1 MLHSFKTFLYC
12 LFLCLLFNSCKKN
25 EEPVVPE
32 PKPIKIVI
40 QPDVVYLRRD
50 VQFLGIRLA
59 VEIQHLPEGESN
71 EINWTIENTR
81 IARLTQDNTTK
92 EASVW
97 PEAAGETY
105 AIATLANGKATAK
118 VKIVVTDANDYKF
131 RLVLKDK
138 GTSAHSIQKPETFLS
153 EKAIQRRSKR
163 NIAIDN
169 SDLPI
174 SEDYLTQIEQI
185 GCKIASK
192 SKWLNTVTVHCVD
205 YFLIDKYKKLPF
217 VQTVEK
223 VWEGPRVNPT
233 GKEKYKDIPQKASN
247 YSTTNQLDYGAAVSN
262 ITVNNGQV
270 LHENGFKGAGI
281 DIAVIDAGFL
291 NLKNNPAFKNVNIKG
306 AKSFV
311 YENDDPY
318 AVDMHGI
325 WVSSCMAVNQPGSYV
340 GTAPEAN
347 YWLLRSED
355 QSSENHVEEDYWV
368 SAAEF
373 ADSVGVDIINSSLY
387 YGPESFNNPAY
398 TFEEMDG
405 KTTFAT
411 RGANIA
417 ASKGILIVNCA
428 GNDRSWVGSPAD
440 SPHILTVGAVYK
452 DRSVAYFT
460 SWGVTVDGRMKPDV
474 MAVGGGAMVI
484 GESGISENRSGTS
497 YSSPI
502 ICGLAACL
510 WQAYP
515 QLSNQELLEVI
526 RKSGDRINNPAIP
539 YGYGIPDMKKAME
552 IAKTVKIS
560 RSFNR

>member
-1 MLHSFKTFLYC
+1 MLHSFKISSYL
-12 LFLCLLFNSCKKN
+12 LLLCFLFNSCKKN
-25 EEPVVPE
+25 EETVIPE
-32 PKPIKIVI
+32 PVRIVI
-40 QPDVVYLRRD
+40 KPDEVYLKREI
-50 VQFLGIRLA
+50 QFLGARLST
-59 VEIQHLPEGESN
+59 EIQNLPVGDSD
-71 EINWTIENTR
+71 EINWTVENTR
-81 IARLTQDNTTK
+81 IASLTQNPETK

-97 PEAAGETY
+97 PEGAGETY

-118 VKIVVTDANDYKF
+118 VKIIVTDANDYKF

-138 GTSAHSIQKPETFLS
+138 GTSSHTLNNPETFLS
-153 EKAIQRRSKR
+153 EKAIQRRQKR
-163 NIAIDN
+163 NIPIDN

-174 SEDYLTQIEQI
+174 SEDYLNQIEKI
-185 GCKIASK
+185 GCKIVSK

-205 YFLIDKYKKLPF
+205 YFLIDNYKNLPF
-217 VQTVEK
+217 VHSAEK
-223 VWEGPRVNPT
+223 VWEGPRET
-233 GKEKYKDIPQKASN
+233 STEKGKYKDIPQRVSN
-247 YSTTNQLDYGAAVSN
+247 TTPNNKLDYGGAASN
-262 ITVNNGQV
+262 ININDGQV

-318 AVDMHGI
+318 AVDMHGV
-325 WVSSCMAVNQPGSYV
+325 WVSSCMAVNQPGTYV

-355 QSSENHVEEDYWV
+355 QSSEQHVEEDYWA

-387 YGPESFNNPAY
+387 YGPESFYNPAY
-398 TFEEMDG
+398 KFEEMDG

-411 RGANIA
+411 RAANIA

-440 SPHILTVGAVYK
+440 SPHVLTVGAVY
-452 DRSVAYFT
+452 DNRRVAYFT

-474 MAVGGGAMVI
+474 MALGGGAWVI
-484 GESGISENRSGTS
+484 GESGVGETRSGTS

-502 ICGLAACL
+502 LCGLAACL

-515 QLSNQELLEVI
+515 QLSNKELMDVI
-526 RKSGDRINNPAIP
+526 RKSGDRINTPVIP

-552 IAKTVKIS
+552 IAKEIKKS
-560 RSFNR
+560 RKL

>member
-1 MLHSFKTFLYC
+1 MLHSFKISLYC
-12 LFLCLLFNSCKKN
+12 LLLCLLFNSCKKN
-25 EEPVVPE
+25 EDTVIPE
-32 PKPIKIVI
+32 PIKIVI
-40 QPDVVYLRRD
+40 KPDEVYLKREI
-50 VQFLGIRLA
+50 QFLGARLST
-59 VEIQHLPEGESN
+59 EIHNLPEGDSD

-81 IARLTQDNTTK
+81 IARLTQDKTTK

-118 VKIVVTDANDYKF
+118 VKIIVTDANDYKF

-138 GTSAHSIQKPETFLS
+138 GKSSHNLHKPETFLS
-153 EKAIQRRSKR
+153 EKAIQRRLKR
-163 NIAIDN
+163 NIAIDD

-174 SEDYLTQIEQI
+174 SEDYLNQIEQI
-185 GCKIASK
+185 GCKIVSK
-192 SKWLNTVTVHCVD
+192 SKWLNTVTIHCVD
-205 YFLIDKYKKLPF
+205 YFLIDKYKNLPF
-217 VQTVEK
+217 VQSTEK
-223 VWEGPRVNPT
+223 VWEGPRVNLAEK
-233 GKEKYKDIPQKASN
+233 GKYKDIPQKVSN
-247 YSTTNQLDYGAAVSN
+247 HLNNHLDYGAATSN
-262 ITVNNGQV
+262 ISINNGQV

-281 DIAVIDAGFL
+281 DIAIIDAGFL
-291 NLKNNPAFKNVNIKG
+291 NLKDNPAFKNVNIKG

-325 WVSSCMAVNQPGSYV
+325 WVSSCIAVNQPGKYV

-355 QSSENHVEEDYWV
+355 QSSEQHVEEDYWV

-387 YGPESFNNPAY
+387 YGPESFYDPAY
-398 TFEEMDG
+398 KFEEMDG

-411 RGANIA
+411 RAANIA
-417 ASKGILIVNCA
+417 ANKGILIVNCA
-428 GNDRSWVGSPAD
+428 GNDRNWVGSPAD
-440 SPHILTVGAVYK
+440 SPQVLTVGAVY
-452 DRSVAYFT
+452 DNRSVAYFT

-474 MAVGGGAMVI
+474 MALGEGAWVI
-484 GESGISENRSGTS
+484 GQSGASETRSGTS

-502 ICGLAACL
+502 MCGLAACL

-515 QLSNQELLEVI
+515 QLSNKELIDII
-526 RKSGDRINNPAIP
+526 RKSGDRFNTPVIP
-539 YGYGIPDMKKAME
+539 YGYGIPDMKKAIE
-552 IAKTVKIS
+552 IARDTKIS
-560 RSFNR
+560 KKI

>member
-1 MLHSFKTFLYC
+1 MLHSFKISSYL
-12 LFLCLLFNSCKKN
+12 LLLCFLFNSCKKN
-25 EEPVVPE
+25 EETVIPE
-32 PKPIKIVI
+32 PVKIVI
-40 QPDVVYLRRD
+40 KPDEVYLKREI
-50 VQFLGIRLA
+50 QFLGARLST
-59 VEIQHLPEGESN
+59 EIQNLPVGDSD
-71 EINWTIENTR
+71 EINWTVENTR
-81 IARLTQDNTTK
+81 IASLTQNPETK

-97 PEAAGETY
+97 PEGAGETY

-118 VKIVVTDANDYKF
+118 VKIIVTDANDYKF

-138 GTSAHSIQKPETFLS
+138 GISSHTLNKPETFLS
-153 EKAIQRRSKR
+153 EKAIQRRQKR

-174 SEDYLTQIEQI
+174 SEDYLNQIEKI
-185 GCKIASK
+185 GCKIVSK

-205 YFLIDKYKKLPF
+205 YFLIDNYKNLPF
-217 VQTVEK
+217 VHSAEK
-223 VWEGPRVNPT
+223 VWEGPRGNLT
-233 GKEKYKDIPQKASN
+233 EKGKYKDIPQRVSN
-247 YSTTNQLDYGAAVSN
+247 NTSNNKLDYGGAASN
-262 ITVNNGQV
+262 ININNGQV

-318 AVDMHGI
+318 AVDMHGV
-325 WVSSCMAVNQPGSYV
+325 WVSSCMAVNQPGTYV

-355 QSSENHVEEDYWV
+355 QSSEQHVEEDYWA

-387 YGPESFNNPAY
+387 YGPESFYNPAY
-398 TFEEMDG
+398 KFEEMDG

-411 RGANIA
+411 RAANIA

-440 SPHILTVGAVYK
+440 SPHVLTVGAVY
-452 DRSVAYFT
+452 DNRRVAYFT

-474 MAVGGGAMVI
+474 MAVGGGAWVI
-484 GESGISENRSGTS
+484 GESGAGEPRSGTS

-502 ICGLAACL
+502 LCGLAACL

-515 QLSNQELLEVI
+515 QLSNKELMDVI
-526 RKSGDRINNPAIP
+526 RKSADRINTPVIP

-552 IAKTVKIS
+552 IAKEIKKS
-560 RSFNR
+560 RKL

>member
-1 MLHSFKTFLYC
+1 MLHSFKISLY
-12 LFLCLLFNSCKKN
+12 LLLLCFLFNSCKKN
-25 EEPVVPE
+25 EETVIPE
-32 PKPIKIVI
+32 PVRIVI
-40 QPDVVYLRRD
+40 KPDEVYLKREI
-50 VQFLGIRLA
+50 QFLGARLST
-59 VEIQHLPEGESN
+59 EIQNLPVGDSD
-71 EINWTIENTR
+71 EINWTVENTR
-81 IARLTQDNTTK
+81 IASLTQNPETK

-97 PEAAGETY
+97 PEGAGETY

-118 VKIVVTDANDYKF
+118 VKIIVTDANDYKF

-138 GTSAHSIQKPETFLS
+138 GTSSHTLNNPETFLS
-153 EKAIQRRSKR
+153 EKAIQRRQKR
-163 NIAIDN
+163 NIPIDN

-174 SEDYLTQIEQI
+174 SEDYLNQIEKI
-185 GCKIASK
+185 GCKIVSK

-205 YFLIDKYKKLPF
+205 YFLIDNYKNLPF
-217 VQTVEK
+217 VHSAEK
-223 VWEGPRVNPT
+223 VWEGPRET
-233 GKEKYKDIPQKASN
+233 STEKGKYKDIPQRVSN
-247 YSTTNQLDYGAAVSN
+247 TTPNNKLDYGGAASN
-262 ITVNNGQV
+262 ININNGQV

-318 AVDMHGI
+318 AVDMHGV
-325 WVSSCMAVNQPGSYV
+325 WVSSCMAVNQPGTYV

-355 QSSENHVEEDYWV
+355 QSSEQHVEEDYWA

-387 YGPESFNNPAY
+387 YGPESFYNPAY
-398 TFEEMDG
+398 QFEEMDG

-411 RGANIA
+411 RAANIA

-440 SPHILTVGAVYK
+440 SPHVLTVGAVY
-452 DRSVAYFT
+452 DNRRVAYFT

-474 MAVGGGAMVI
+474 MALGGGAWVI
-484 GESGISENRSGTS
+484 GESGVGETRSGTS

-502 ICGLAACL
+502 LCGLAACL

-515 QLSNQELLEVI
+515 QLSNKELMDVI
-526 RKSGDRINNPAIP
+526 RKSGDRINTPVIP

-552 IAKTVKIS
+552 IAKEIKKS
-560 RSFNR
+560 RKL

>member
-1 MLHSFKTFLYC
+1 MLHSFKISLYFL
-12 LFLCLLFNSCKKN
+12 LLCFLFNSCKKN
-25 EEPVVPE
+25 EETVIPE
-32 PKPIKIVI
+32 PIKIVI
-40 QPDVVYLRRD
+40 KPDEVYLKREM
-50 VQFLGIRLA
+50 QFLGARLST
-59 VEIQHLPEGESN
+59 EIQNLPVGESD
-71 EINWTIENTR
+71 EINWTVENTR
-81 IARLTQDNTTK
+81 IARLTQNTETK

-97 PEAAGETY
+97 PEGAGETY

-118 VKIVVTDANDYKF
+118 VKIIVTDANDYKF

-138 GTSAHSIQKPETFLS
+138 GTSSHTLNKPETFLS
-153 EKAIQRRSKR
+153 EKAIQRRQKR

-174 SEDYLTQIEQI
+174 SEDYLKQIEKI
-185 GCKIASK
+185 GCKIVSK

-205 YFLIDKYKKLPF
+205 YFLIDKYKNLPF
-217 VQTVEK
+217 VHSAEK
-223 VWEGPRVNPT
+223 VWEGPRENLT
-233 GKEKYKDIPQKASN
+233 EKGKYKDIPQRVSN
-247 YSTTNQLDYGAAVSN
+247 NTPNNQLDYGRAASN
-262 ITVNNGQV
+262 ISLNNGQV

-281 DIAVIDAGFL
+281 DIAIIDAGFL

-318 AVDMHGI
+318 AIDMHGV
-325 WVSSCMAVNQPGSYV
+325 WVSSCMAVNQPGTYV

-355 QSSENHVEEDYWV
+355 QSSEHHVEEDYWA

-387 YGPESFNNPAY
+387 YGPESFYDPAY
-398 TFEEMDG
+398 KFEEMDG

-411 RGANIA
+411 RAANIA

-440 SPHILTVGAVYK
+440 SPLVLTVGAVY
-452 DRSVAYFT
+452 DNRGVADFT
-460 SWGVTVDGRMKPDV
+460 SGGVTVDGRMKPDV
-474 MAVGGGAMVI
+474 MALGGGAWVI
-484 GESGISENRSGTS
+484 GQSGAGETRSGTS

-502 ICGLAACL
+502 LCGLAACL

-515 QLSNQELLEVI
+515 QLSNKELMDVI
-526 RKSGDRINNPAIP
+526 RKSGDRITNPVIP

-552 IAKTVKIS
+552 IANEVKKS
-560 RSFNR
+560 RKL

>member
-1 MLHSFKTFLYC
+1 MLYSFKISLYFL
-12 LFLCLLFNSCKKN
+12 LLCFLFNSCKKN
-25 EEPVVPE
+25 EETVIPE
-32 PKPIKIVI
+32 PIKIVI
-40 QPDVVYLRRD
+40 KPDEVYLKREM
-50 VQFLGIRLA
+50 QFLGARLST
-59 VEIQHLPEGESN
+59 EIQNLPVGESD
-71 EINWTIENTR
+71 EINWTVENTR
-81 IARLTQDNTTK
+81 IARLTQNTETK

-97 PEAAGETY
+97 PEGAGETY

-118 VKIVVTDANDYKF
+118 VKIIVTDANDYKF

-138 GTSAHSIQKPETFLS
+138 GTSSHTLNKPETFLS
-153 EKAIQRRSKR
+153 EKAIQRRQKR

-174 SEDYLTQIEQI
+174 SEDYLKQIEKI
-185 GCKIASK
+185 GCKIVSK

-205 YFLIDKYKKLPF
+205 YFLIDKYKNLPF
-217 VQTVEK
+217 VHSAEK
-223 VWEGPRVNPT
+223 VWEGPRENLT
-233 GKEKYKDIPQKASN
+233 EKGKYKDIPQRVSN
-247 YSTTNQLDYGAAVSN
+247 NTPNNQLDYGRAASN
-262 ITVNNGQV
+262 ISLNNGQV

-281 DIAVIDAGFL
+281 DIAIIDAGFL

-318 AVDMHGI
+318 AVDMHGV
-325 WVSSCMAVNQPGSYV
+325 WVSSCMAVNQPGTYV

-355 QSSENHVEEDYWV
+355 QSSEHHVEEDYWA

-387 YGPESFNNPAY
+387 YGPESFYDPAY
-398 TFEEMDG
+398 KFEEMDG

-411 RGANIA
+411 RAANIA

-440 SPHILTVGAVYK
+440 SPLVLTVGAVY
-452 DRSVAYFT
+452 DNRGVADFT
-460 SWGVTVDGRMKPDV
+460 SGGVTIDGRMKPDV
-474 MAVGGGAMVI
+474 MALGGGAWVI
-484 GESGISENRSGTS
+484 GQSGAGETRSGTS

-502 ICGLAACL
+502 LCGLAACL

-515 QLSNQELLEVI
+515 QLSNKELMDVI
-526 RKSGDRINNPAIP
+526 RKSGDRINNPIIP

-552 IAKTVKIS
+552 IAKEIKKS
-560 RSFNR
+560 RKL

>member
-1 MLHSFKTFLYC
+1 MLNSFKISLYFL
-12 LFLCLLFNSCKKN
+12 LLCFLFNSCKKN
-25 EEPVVPE
+25 EETVIPE
-32 PKPIKIVI
+32 PIKIVI
-40 QPDVVYLRRD
+40 KPDEVYLKREM
-50 VQFLGIRLA
+50 QFLGARLST
-59 VEIQHLPEGESN
+59 EIQNLPVGESD
-71 EINWTIENTR
+71 EINWTVENTR
-81 IARLTQDNTTK
+81 IARLTQNTETK

-97 PEAAGETY
+97 PEGAGETY

-118 VKIVVTDANDYKF
+118 VKIIITDANDYKF

-138 GTSAHSIQKPETFLS
+138 GTSSHTLNKPETFLS
-153 EKAIQRRSKR
+153 KKAILRRQKR

-174 SEDYLTQIEQI
+174 SEDYLKQIEKI
-185 GCKIASK
+185 GCKIVSK

-205 YFLIDKYKKLPF
+205 YFLIDKYKNLPF
-217 VQTVEK
+217 VHSVEK
-223 VWEGPRVNPT
+223 VWEGPRENLT
-233 GKEKYKDIPQKASN
+233 EKGKYKDIPQRVSN
-247 YSTTNQLDYGAAVSN
+247 NTPNNQLDYGRAASN
-262 ITVNNGQV
+262 ISLNNGQV

-281 DIAVIDAGFL
+281 DIAIIDAGFL

-318 AVDMHGI
+318 AVDMHGV
-325 WVSSCMAVNQPGSYV
+325 WVSSCMAVNQPGTYV

-355 QSSENHVEEDYWV
+355 QSSEQHVEEDYWA

-387 YGPESFNNPAY
+387 YGPESFYDPAY
-398 TFEEMDG
+398 KFEEMDG

-411 RGANIA
+411 RAANVA

-428 GNDRSWVGSPAD
+428 GNDGSWVGSPAD
-440 SPHILTVGAVYK
+440 SPHVLTVGAVYD
-452 DRSVAYFT
+452 DRGVADFT
-460 SWGVTVDGRMKPDV
+460 SGGVTVDGRMKPDV
-474 MAVGGGAMVI
+474 MALGGGAWVI
-484 GESGISENRSGTS
+484 GQSGAGEKRSGTS

-502 ICGLAACL
+502 LCGLAACL

-515 QLSNQELLEVI
+515 QLSNNELMDVI
-526 RKSGDRINNPAIP
+526 RKSGDRINNPVIP

-552 IAKTVKIS
+552 IAKEIKKS
-560 RSFNR
+560 SKP

>member
-1 MLHSFKTFLYC
+1 MQ
-12 LFLCLLFNSCKKN
+12 KN
-25 EEPVVPE
+25 EETVIPE
-32 PKPIKIVI
+32 PVKIVI
-40 QPDVVYLRRD
+40 KPDEVYLKREI
-50 VQFLGIRLA
+50 QFLGARLST
-59 VEIQHLPEGESN
+59 EIQNLPVGESD
-71 EINWTIENTR
+71 EINWTVENTR
-81 IARLTQDNTTK
+81 IASLTQNPETK

-97 PEAAGETY
+97 PEGAGETY

-118 VKIVVTDANDYKF
+118 VKIIVTDANDYKF

-138 GTSAHSIQKPETFLS
+138 GISSHTLNKPETFLS
-153 EKAIQRRSKR
+153 EKAIQRRQKQ

-174 SEDYLTQIEQI
+174 SEDYLNQIEKI
-185 GCKIASK
+185 GCKIVTK

-205 YFLIDKYKKLPF
+205 YFLIDNYKNLPF
-217 VQTVEK
+217 VHSAEK
-223 VWEGPRVNPT
+223 VWEGPRENLT
-233 GKEKYKDIPQKASN
+233 DKGKYKDIPQRVSN
-247 YSTTNQLDYGAAVSN
+247 NTSNNKLDYGGAASN
-262 ITVNNGQV
+262 ININNGQV

-318 AVDMHGI
+318 AVDMHGV
-325 WVSSCMAVNQPGSYV
+325 WVSSCMAVNQPGTYV

-355 QSSENHVEEDYWV
+355 QSSEQHVEEDYWA

-387 YGPESFNNPAY
+387 YGPQSFYNPAY
-398 TFEEMDG
+398 KFEEMDG

-411 RGANIA
+411 RAANIA

-428 GNDRSWVGSPAD
+428 GNDRTWVGSPAD
-440 SPHILTVGAVYK
+440 SPHVLTVGAVY
-452 DRSVAYFT
+452 DNRRVAYFT
-460 SWGVTVDGRMKPDV
+460 SWGVTVDGRMKPEV
-474 MAVGGGAMVI
+474 MAVGGGAWVI
-484 GESGISENRSGTS
+484 GESGAGEPRSGTS

-502 ICGLAACL
+502 LCGLAACL

-515 QLSNQELLEVI
+515 QLSNKELMDVI
-526 RKSGDRINNPAIP
+526 RKSGDRINNPVIP

-552 IAKTVKIS
+552 IAKEIKKS
-560 RSFNR
+560 RKL

>member
-1 MLHSFKTFLYC
+1 MLHSFKISLYFL
-12 LFLCLLFNSCKKN
+12 LLCFLFNSCKKN
-25 EEPVVPE
+25 EETVIPE
-32 PKPIKIVI
+32 PIKIVI
-40 QPDVVYLRRD
+40 KPDEVYLKRE
-50 VQFLGIRLA
+50 VQFLGASLA
-59 VEIQHLPEGESN
+59 TEIQNLPVGDSD
-71 EINWTIENTR
+71 EINWTVENTR
-81 IARLTQDNTTK
+81 IASLTQNTETK

-97 PEAAGETY
+97 PEGAGETY

-118 VKIVVTDANDYKF
+118 VKIIVTDANDYKF

-138 GTSAHSIQKPETFLS
+138 GTSSHTLNKPETFLS
-153 EKAIQRRSKR
+153 EKAIQRRLKR

-174 SEDYLTQIEQI
+174 SEDYLKQIEKV
-185 GCKIASK
+185 GCKIVSK

-205 YFLIDKYKKLPF
+205 YFLIDKYKNLPF
-217 VQTVEK
+217 VHSAEK
-223 VWEGPRVNPT
+223 VWEGPRENLT
-233 GKEKYKDIPQKASN
+233 EKGKYKDIPQKVSNHTPNTHFDYGGAASN
-247 YSTTNQLDYGAAVSN
+247 IN
-262 ITVNNGQV
+262 INNGQV

-318 AVDMHGI
+318 AVDMHGV
-325 WVSSCMAVNQPGSYV
+325 WVSSCMAVNQPGTYV

-355 QSSENHVEEDYWV
+355 QSSEYHVEEDYWA

-387 YGPESFNNPAY
+387 YGPESFYNPAY
-398 TFEEMDG
+398 KFEEMDG

-411 RGANIA
+411 RAANIA

-440 SPHILTVGAVYK
+440 SPHVLTVGAVYD
-452 DRSVAYFT
+452 DRGVAYFT

-474 MAVGGGAMVI
+474 MALGGGAWVI
-484 GESGISENRSGTS
+484 GQSGAGETRSGTS

-502 ICGLAACL
+502 LCGLAACL

-515 QLSNQELLEVI
+515 QLSNNEIMDVI
-526 RKSGDRINNPAIP
+526 RKSGDRINTPVIP
-539 YGYGIPDMKKAME
+539 YGYGIPDMKKAMK
-552 IAKTVKIS
+552 IAKEIKK
-560 RSFNR
+560 

>member
-1 MLHSFKTFLYC
+1 MLHSFKISSYL
-12 LFLCLLFNSCKKN
+12 LLLCFLFNSCKKN
-25 EEPVVPE
+25 EETII
-32 PKPIKIVI
+32 PKPVRIVI
-40 QPDVVYLRRD
+40 KPDEVYLKREI
-50 VQFLGIRLA
+50 QFLGARLST
-59 VEIQHLPEGESN
+59 EIQNLPVGDSD
-71 EINWTIENTR
+71 EINWTVENTR
-81 IARLTQDNTTK
+81 IASLTQNPETK

-97 PEAAGETY
+97 PEGAGETY

-118 VKIVVTDANDYKF
+118 VKIIVTDANDYKF

-138 GTSAHSIQKPETFLS
+138 GTSSHTLNNPETFLS
-153 EKAIQRRSKR
+153 EKAIQRRQKR

-174 SEDYLTQIEQI
+174 SEDYLNQIEKI
-185 GCKIASK
+185 GCKIVSK

-205 YFLIDKYKKLPF
+205 YFLIDNYKNLPF
-217 VQTVEK
+217 VHSAEI
-223 VWEGPRVNPT
+223 VWEGPRENLT
-233 GKEKYKDIPQKASN
+233 DKGKYKDIPQRVSN
-247 YSTTNQLDYGAAVSN
+247 NTSNNKLDYGGAASN
-262 ITVNNGQV
+262 ININNGQV

-318 AVDMHGI
+318 AVDMHGV
-325 WVSSCMAVNQPGSYV
+325 WVSSCMAVNQPGTYV

-355 QSSENHVEEDYWV
+355 QSSEQHVEEDYWA

-387 YGPESFNNPAY
+387 YGPQSFYNPAY
-398 TFEEMDG
+398 KFEEMDG

-411 RGANIA
+411 RAANIA

-440 SPHILTVGAVYK
+440 SPHVLTVGAVY
-452 DRSVAYFT
+452 DNRRVAYFT
-460 SWGVTVDGRMKPDV
+460 SWGVTVDGRMKPDI
-474 MAVGGGAMVI
+474 MALGGGAWVI
-484 GESGISENRSGTS
+484 GESGVGETRSGTC

-502 ICGLAACL
+502 LCGLAACL

-515 QLSNQELLEVI
+515 QLSNKELMDVI
-526 RKSGDRINNPAIP
+526 RKSADRINTPVIP

-552 IAKTVKIS
+552 IAKEIKKS
-560 RSFNR
+560 RKL

>member
-1 MLHSFKTFLYC
+1 MLHSFKISSYL
-12 LFLCLLFNSCKKN
+12 LLLCFLFNSCKKN
-25 EEPVVPE
+25 EETIIPE
-32 PKPIKIVI
+32 PVRIVI
-40 QPDVVYLRRD
+40 KPDEVYLKREI
-50 VQFLGIRLA
+50 QFLGARLST
-59 VEIQHLPEGESN
+59 EIQNLPVGDSD
-71 EINWTIENTR
+71 EINWTVENTR
-81 IARLTQDNTTK
+81 IASLTQNPETK

-97 PEAAGETY
+97 PEGAGETY

-118 VKIVVTDANDYKF
+118 VKIIVTDANDYKF

-138 GTSAHSIQKPETFLS
+138 GTSSHTLNNPETFLS
-153 EKAIQRRSKR
+153 EKAIQRRQKR

-174 SEDYLTQIEQI
+174 SEDYLNQIEKI
-185 GCKIASK
+185 GCKIVSK

-205 YFLIDKYKKLPF
+205 YFLIDNYKNLPF
-217 VQTVEK
+217 VHSAEK
-223 VWEGPRVNPT
+223 VWEGPRENLT
-233 GKEKYKDIPQKASN
+233 EKGKYKDIPQRVSN
-247 YSTTNQLDYGAAVSN
+247 NTTNNKLDYGGAASN
-262 ITVNNGQV
+262 ISINNGQV

-306 AKSFV
+306 TKSFV

-318 AVDMHGI
+318 AVDMHGV
-325 WVSSCMAVNQPGSYV
+325 WVSSCMAVNQPGTYV

-355 QSSENHVEEDYWV
+355 QSSEQHVEEDYWA

-387 YGPESFNNPAY
+387 YGPESFYNPAY
-398 TFEEMDG
+398 KFEEMDG

-411 RGANIA
+411 RAANIA

-440 SPHILTVGAVYK
+440 SPHVLTVGAVY
-452 DRSVAYFT
+452 DNRRVAYFT

-474 MAVGGGAMVI
+474 MALGGGAWVI
-484 GESGISENRSGTS
+484 GESGVGETRSGTS

-502 ICGLAACL
+502 LCGLAACL

-515 QLSNQELLEVI
+515 QLSNKELMDVI
-526 RKSGDRINNPAIP
+526 RKSGDRINTPVIP

-552 IAKTVKIS
+552 IAKEIKKS
-560 RSFNR
+560 RKL

>member
-1 MLHSFKTFLYC
+1 M
-12 LFLCLLFNSCKKN
+12 
-25 EEPVVPE
+25 
-32 PKPIKIVI
+32 
-40 QPDVVYLRRD
+40 
-50 VQFLGIRLA
+50 QFLGARLST
-59 VEIQHLPEGESN
+59 EIQNLPVGESD
-71 EINWTIENTR
+71 EINWTVENTR
-81 IARLTQDNTTK
+81 IARLTQNTETK

-97 PEAAGETY
+97 PEGAGETY

-118 VKIVVTDANDYKF
+118 VKIIVTDANDYKF

-138 GTSAHSIQKPETFLS
+138 GTSSHTLNKPETFLS
-153 EKAIQRRSKR
+153 EKAIQRRQKR

-174 SEDYLTQIEQI
+174 SEDYLKQIEKI
-185 GCKIASK
+185 GCKIVSK

-205 YFLIDKYKKLPF
+205 YFLIDKYKNLPF
-217 VQTVEK
+217 VHSAEK
-223 VWEGPRVNPT
+223 VWEGPRENLT
-233 GKEKYKDIPQKASN
+233 EKGKYKDIPQRVSN
-247 YSTTNQLDYGAAVSN
+247 NTPNNQLDYGRAASN
-262 ITVNNGQV
+262 ISLNNGQV

-281 DIAVIDAGFL
+281 DIAIIDAGFL

-318 AVDMHGI
+318 AVDMHGV
-325 WVSSCMAVNQPGSYV
+325 WVSSCMAVNQPGTYV

-355 QSSENHVEEDYWV
+355 QSSEHHVEEDYWA

-387 YGPESFNNPAY
+387 YGPESFYDPAY
-398 TFEEMDG
+398 KFEEMDG

-411 RGANIA
+411 RAANIA

-440 SPHILTVGAVYK
+440 SPLVLTVGAVY
-452 DRSVAYFT
+452 DNRGVADFT
-460 SWGVTVDGRMKPDV
+460 SGGVTIDGRMKPDV
-474 MAVGGGAMVI
+474 MALGGGAWVI
-484 GESGISENRSGTS
+484 GQSGAGETRSGTS

-502 ICGLAACL
+502 LCGLAACL

-515 QLSNQELLEVI
+515 QLSNKELMDVI
-526 RKSGDRINNPAIP
+526 RKSGDRINNPIIP

-552 IAKTVKIS
+552 IAKEIKKS
-560 RSFNR
+560 RKL

>member
-1 MLHSFKTFLYC
+1 MLHSFKISSYL
-12 LFLCLLFNSCKKN
+12 LLLCFLFNSCKKN
-25 EEPVVPE
+25 EETIIPE
-32 PKPIKIVI
+32 PVRIVI
-40 QPDVVYLRRD
+40 KPDEVYLKREI
-50 VQFLGIRLA
+50 QFLGARLST
-59 VEIQHLPEGESN
+59 EIQNLPVGDSD
-71 EINWTIENTR
+71 EINWTVENTR
-81 IARLTQDNTTK
+81 IASLTQNPETK

-97 PEAAGETY
+97 PEGAGETY

-118 VKIVVTDANDYKF
+118 VKIIVTDANDYKF

-138 GTSAHSIQKPETFLS
+138 GTSSHTLNNPETFLS
-153 EKAIQRRSKR
+153 EKAIQRRQKR

-174 SEDYLTQIEQI
+174 SEDYLNQIEKI
-185 GCKIASK
+185 GCKIVSK

-205 YFLIDKYKKLPF
+205 YFLIDNYKNLPF
-217 VQTVEK
+217 VHSAEK
-223 VWEGPRVNPT
+223 VWEGPRENLT
-233 GKEKYKDIPQKASN
+233 EKGKYKDIPQRVSN
-247 YSTTNQLDYGAAVSN
+247 NTSNNKLDYGGAASN
-262 ITVNNGQV
+262 ININNGQV

-318 AVDMHGI
+318 AVDMHGV
-325 WVSSCMAVNQPGSYV
+325 WVSSCMAVNQPGTYV

-355 QSSENHVEEDYWV
+355 QSSEQHVEEDYWA

-387 YGPESFNNPAY
+387 YGPESFYNPAY
-398 TFEEMDG
+398 KFEEMDG

-411 RGANIA
+411 RAANIA

-440 SPHILTVGAVYK
+440 SPHVLTVGAVY
-452 DRSVAYFT
+452 DNRRVAYFT

-474 MAVGGGAMVI
+474 MALGGGAWVI
-484 GESGISENRSGTS
+484 GESGVGETRSGTS

-502 ICGLAACL
+502 LCGLAACL

-515 QLSNQELLEVI
+515 QLSNKELMDVI
-526 RKSGDRINNPAIP
+526 RKSGDRMNTPVIP

-552 IAKTVKIS
+552 IAKEIKKS
-560 RSFNR
+560 RKL

>member
-1 MLHSFKTFLYC
+1 MLHSFKISSYL
-12 LFLCLLFNSCKKN
+12 LLLCFLFNSCKKN
-25 EEPVVPE
+25 EETVIPE
-32 PKPIKIVI
+32 PVKIVI
-40 QPDVVYLRRD
+40 KPDEVYLKREI
-50 VQFLGIRLA
+50 QFLGARLSA
-59 VEIQHLPEGESN
+59 EIQNLPVGDSD
-71 EINWTIENTR
+71 EINWTVENTR
-81 IARLTQDNTTK
+81 IASLTQNPETK

-97 PEAAGETY
+97 PEGAGETY

-118 VKIVVTDANDYKF
+118 VKIIVTDANDYKF

-138 GTSAHSIQKPETFLS
+138 GTSSHTLNKPETFLS
-153 EKAIQRRSKR
+153 EKAIQRRQKR

-174 SEDYLTQIEQI
+174 SEDYLNQIEKI
-185 GCKIASK
+185 GCKIVSK

-205 YFLIDKYKKLPF
+205 YFLIDNYKNLPF
-217 VQTVEK
+217 VHSAEK
-223 VWEGPRVNPT
+223 VWEGPRENLT
-233 GKEKYKDIPQKASN
+233 EKGKYKDIPQRVSN
-247 YSTTNQLDYGAAVSN
+247 NTTNNKLDYGGAASN
-262 ITVNNGQV
+262 ININNGQV

-318 AVDMHGI
+318 AVDMHGV
-325 WVSSCMAVNQPGSYV
+325 WVSSCMAVNQPGTYV

-355 QSSENHVEEDYWV
+355 QSSEQHVEEDYWA

-387 YGPESFNNPAY
+387 YGPESFYDPAY
-398 TFEEMDG
+398 KFEEMDG

-411 RGANIA
+411 RAANIA
-417 ASKGILIVNCA
+417 ANKGILIVNCA

-440 SPHILTVGAVYK
+440 SPHVLTVGAVY
-452 DRSVAYFT
+452 DNRRVAYFT

-474 MAVGGGAMVI
+474 MALGGGAWVI
-484 GESGISENRSGTS
+484 GESGVGETRSGTS

-502 ICGLAACL
+502 LCGLAACL

-515 QLSNQELLEVI
+515 QLSNKELMDVI
-526 RKSGDRINNPAIP
+526 RKSGDRINTPVIP

-552 IAKTVKIS
+552 IAKEIKKS
-560 RSFNR
+560 RKL

>member
-1 MLHSFKTFLYC
+1 MLHSFKISLCFL
-12 LFLCLLFNSCKKN
+12 LLCFLFNSCKKN
-25 EEPVVPE
+25 EETVIPE
-32 PKPIKIVI
+32 PIKIVI
-40 QPDVVYLRRD
+40 KPDEVYLKREI
-50 VQFLGIRLA
+50 QFLGARLA
-59 VEIQHLPEGESN
+59 TEIQNLPVGDSD
-71 EINWTIENTR
+71 EINWTVENTR
-81 IARLTQDNTTK
+81 IARLTQNTETK

-97 PEAAGETY
+97 PEGAGETY

-118 VKIVVTDANDYKF
+118 VKIIVTDANDYKF

-138 GTSAHSIQKPETFLS
+138 GTSSHTLNKPETFLS
-153 EKAIQRRSKR
+153 EKAIQRRQKR

-174 SEDYLTQIEQI
+174 SEDYLKQIEKV
-185 GCKIASK
+185 GCKIVSK

-205 YFLIDKYKKLPF
+205 YFLIDKYKNLPF
-217 VQTVEK
+217 VHSAEK
-223 VWEGPRVNPT
+223 VWEGPRENLT
-233 GKEKYKDIPQKASN
+233 EKGKYKDIPQKVSN
-247 YSTTNQLDYGAAVSN
+247 NTPNNQLDYGGAASN
-262 ITVNNGQV
+262 ININNGQV
-270 LHENGFKGAGI
+270 LHENGYKGAGI
-281 DIAVIDAGFL
+281 DIAIIDAGFL
-291 NLKNNPAFKNVNIKG
+291 DLKNNPAFKNVNIKG

-318 AVDMHGI
+318 AVDMHGV
-325 WVSSCMAVNQPGSYV
+325 WVSSCMAVNQPGTYV

-355 QSSENHVEEDYWV
+355 QSSEHHVEEDYWA

-387 YGPESFNNPAY
+387 YGPESFYDPAY
-398 TFEEMDG
+398 KFEEMDG

-411 RGANIA
+411 RAANIA

-440 SPHILTVGAVYK
+440 SPHVLTVGAVY
-452 DRSVAYFT
+452 DNRGVADFT

-474 MAVGGGAMVI
+474 MALGGGAWVI
-484 GESGISENRSGTS
+484 GQSGAGETRSGTS

-502 ICGLAACL
+502 LCGLAACL

-515 QLSNQELLEVI
+515 QLSNMELMDVI
-526 RKSGDRINNPAIP
+526 RKSGDRINNPVIP

-552 IAKTVKIS
+552 IAKEIKKS
-560 RSFNR
+560 RKL

>member
-1 MLHSFKTFLYC
+1 MLHSFKISLYFL
-12 LFLCLLFNSCKKN
+12 LLCFLFNSCKKN
-25 EEPVVPE
+25 EETVIPE
-32 PKPIKIVI
+32 PIKII
-40 QPDVVYLRRD
+40 IKPDEVYLKREM
-50 VQFLGIRLA
+50 QFLGARLST
-59 VEIQHLPEGESN
+59 EIQNLPVGDSD
-71 EINWTIENTR
+71 EINWTVENTR
-81 IARLTQDNTTK
+81 IVRLTRDTETK
-92 EASVW
+92 EALVW
-97 PEAAGETY
+97 PEGAGETY

-118 VKIVVTDANDYKF
+118 VKIIVTDANDYKF
-131 RLVLKDK
+131 RIVLKDK
-138 GTSAHSIQKPETFLS
+138 GISSHTVNKPETFLS
-153 EKAIQRRSKR
+153 EKAIQRRLKR

-174 SEDYLTQIEQI
+174 SEDYLNQIEKV
-185 GCKIASK
+185 GCKIVSK

-205 YFLIDKYKKLPF
+205 YFLIDKYKNLPF
-217 VQTVEK
+217 VRSAEK
-223 VWEGPRVNPT
+223 VWEGLRENST
-233 GKEKYKDIPQKASN
+233 EKGKYKDIPQKVSNNTPNTHFDYGGAASN
-247 YSTTNQLDYGAAVSN
+247 IN
-262 ITVNNGQV
+262 INNGQV

-291 NLKNNPAFKNVNIKG
+291 DLKNNPAFKNVNIKG

-318 AVDMHGI
+318 AVDMHGV
-325 WVSSCMAVNQPGSYV
+325 WVSSCMAVNQPGTYV

-355 QSSENHVEEDYWV
+355 QSSEHHVEEDYWA

-387 YGPESFNNPAY
+387 YGPESFYNPAY
-398 TFEEMDG
+398 KFEEMDG

-411 RGANIA
+411 RAANIA

-440 SPHILTVGAVYK
+440 SPHVLTVGAVY
-452 DRSVAYFT
+452 DNRGVAYFT

-474 MAVGGGAMVI
+474 MALGGGAWVI
-484 GESGISENRSGTS
+484 GQSGAGETRSGTS

-502 ICGLAACL
+502 LCGLAACL

-515 QLSNQELLEVI
+515 QLSNNEIMDVI
-526 RKSGDRINNPAIP
+526 RKSGDRIINPIIP

-552 IAKTVKIS
+552 IAKEIKKS
-560 RSFNR
+560 RIL

>member
-1 MLHSFKTFLYC
+1 MLYSFKISLYFL
-12 LFLCLLFNSCKKN
+12 LLCFLFNSCKKN
-25 EEPVVPE
+25 EETVIPE
-32 PKPIKIVI
+32 PIKIVI
-40 QPDVVYLRRD
+40 KPNEVYLKREM
-50 VQFLGIRLA
+50 QFLGARLST
-59 VEIQHLPEGESN
+59 EIQNLPVGESD
-71 EINWTIENTR
+71 EINWTVENTR
-81 IARLTQDNTTK
+81 IARLTQNTETK

-97 PEAAGETY
+97 PEGAGETY

-118 VKIVVTDANDYKF
+118 VKIIVTDANDYKL

-138 GTSAHSIQKPETFLS
+138 GTSSHTLNKPETFLS
-153 EKAIQRRSKR
+153 EKAIQRRQKR

-174 SEDYLTQIEQI
+174 SEDYLKQIEKI
-185 GCKIASK
+185 GCKIVSK

-205 YFLIDKYKKLPF
+205 YFLIDKYKNLPF
-217 VQTVEK
+217 VHSAEK
-223 VWEGPRVNPT
+223 VWEGPRENLT
-233 GKEKYKDIPQKASN
+233 EKGKYKDIPQKVSN
-247 YSTTNQLDYGAAVSN
+247 NTPNNQLDYGGAASN
-262 ITVNNGQV
+262 ININNGQV

-318 AVDMHGI
+318 AVDMHGV
-325 WVSSCMAVNQPGSYV
+325 WVSSCMAVNQPGTYV

-355 QSSENHVEEDYWV
+355 QSSEHHVEEDYWA

-387 YGPESFNNPAY
+387 YGPESFYDPAY
-398 TFEEMDG
+398 KFEEMDG

-411 RGANIA
+411 RAANIA

-440 SPHILTVGAVYK
+440 SPLVLTVGAVY
-452 DRSVAYFT
+452 DNRGVADFT
-460 SWGVTVDGRMKPDV
+460 SGGVTIDGRMKPDV
-474 MAVGGGAMVI
+474 MALGGGAWVI
-484 GESGISENRSGTS
+484 GQSGAGETRSGTS

-502 ICGLAACL
+502 LCGLAACL

-515 QLSNQELLEVI
+515 QLSNKELMDVI
-526 RKSGDRINNPAIP
+526 RKSGDRINNPVIP

-552 IAKTVKIS
+552 IAKEIKKS
-560 RSFNR
+560 RKL

>member
-1 MLHSFKTFLYC
+1 MLHSFKISSYL
-12 LFLCLLFNSCKKN
+12 LLLCFLFNSCKKN
-25 EEPVVPE
+25 EETIIPE
-32 PKPIKIVI
+32 PVRIVI
-40 QPDVVYLRRD
+40 KPDEVYLKREI
-50 VQFLGIRLA
+50 QFLGARLST
-59 VEIQHLPEGESN
+59 EIQNLPVGDSD
-71 EINWTIENTR
+71 EINWTVENTR
-81 IARLTQDNTTK
+81 IASLTQNPETK

-97 PEAAGETY
+97 PEGAGETY

-118 VKIVVTDANDYKF
+118 VKIIVTDANDYKF

-138 GTSAHSIQKPETFLS
+138 GTSSHTLNNPETFLS
-153 EKAIQRRSKR
+153 EKAIQRRQKR

-174 SEDYLTQIEQI
+174 SEDYLNQIEKI
-185 GCKIASK
+185 GCKIVSK

-205 YFLIDKYKKLPF
+205 YFLIDNYKNLPF
-217 VQTVEK
+217 VHSAEK
-223 VWEGPRVNPT
+223 VWEGPRENLT
-233 GKEKYKDIPQKASN
+233 EKGKYKDIPQRVSN
-247 YSTTNQLDYGAAVSN
+247 NTTNNKLDYGGAASN
-262 ITVNNGQV
+262 ISINNGQV

-318 AVDMHGI
+318 AVDMHGV
-325 WVSSCMAVNQPGSYV
+325 WVSSCMAVNQPGTYV

-355 QSSENHVEEDYWV
+355 QSSEQHVEEDYWA

-387 YGPESFNNPAY
+387 YGPESFYNPAY
-398 TFEEMDG
+398 KFEEMDG

-411 RGANIA
+411 RAANIA

-440 SPHILTVGAVYK
+440 SPHVLTVGAVY
-452 DRSVAYFT
+452 DNRRVAYFT

-474 MAVGGGAMVI
+474 MALGGGAWVI
-484 GESGISENRSGTS
+484 GESGVGETRSGTS

-502 ICGLAACL
+502 LCGLAACL

-515 QLSNQELLEVI
+515 QLSNKELMDVI
-526 RKSGDRINNPAIP
+526 RKSGDRINTPVIP

-552 IAKTVKIS
+552 IAKEIKKS
-560 RSFNR
+560 RKL

>member
-1 MLHSFKTFLYC
+1 MLHSFKISSYL
-12 LFLCLLFNSCKKN
+12 LLLCFLFNSCKKN
-25 EEPVVPE
+25 EETIIPE
-32 PKPIKIVI
+32 PVKIVI
-40 QPDVVYLRRD
+40 KPDEVYLKREI
-50 VQFLGIRLA
+50 QFLGARLST
-59 VEIQHLPEGESN
+59 EIQNLPVGESD
-71 EINWTIENTR
+71 EINWTVENTR
-81 IARLTQDNTTK
+81 IASLTQNPETK

-97 PEAAGETY
+97 PEGAGETY
-105 AIATLANGKATAK
+105 VIATLANGKATAK
-118 VKIVVTDANDYKF
+118 VKIIVTDGNDYKF

-138 GTSAHSIQKPETFLS
+138 GTSSHTLNKPESFLS
-153 EKAIQRRSKR
+153 EKAIQRRQKQ

-174 SEDYLTQIEQI
+174 SEDYLNQIEKI
-185 GCKIASK
+185 GCKIVSK

-205 YFLIDKYKKLPF
+205 YFLIDNYKNLPF
-217 VQTVEK
+217 VHSAEK
-223 VWEGPRVNPT
+223 VWEGPRENLT
-233 GKEKYKDIPQKASN
+233 EKGKYKDIPQRVSN
-247 YSTTNQLDYGAAVSN
+247 NNPNNKLDYGGAASN
-262 ITVNNGQV
+262 ININNGQV

-318 AVDMHGI
+318 AVDMHGV
-325 WVSSCMAVNQPGSYV
+325 WVSSCMAVNQPGTYV

-355 QSSENHVEEDYWV
+355 QSSEQHVEEDYWA

-387 YGPESFNNPAY
+387 YGPQSFYNPAY
-398 TFEEMDG
+398 KFEEMDG

-411 RGANIA
+411 RAANIA

-428 GNDRSWVGSPAD
+428 GNDRTWVGSPAD
-440 SPHILTVGAVYK
+440 SPHVLTVGAVYN
-452 DRSVAYFT
+452 DRDVAYFT

-474 MAVGGGAMVI
+474 MAVGGGAWVI
-484 GESGISENRSGTS
+484 GESGAGEPRSGTS

-502 ICGLAACL
+502 LCGLAACL

-515 QLSNQELLEVI
+515 QLSNKELMDVI
-526 RKSGDRINNPAIP
+526 RKSGDRINTPIIP

-552 IAKTVKIS
+552 ITKEIKKS
-560 RSFNR
+560 RKL

>member
-1 MLHSFKTFLYC
+1 MLHPFKISLYC
-12 LFLCLLFNSCKKN
+12 LLLCLLFNSCKKN
-25 EEPVVPE
+25 EETVIPE
-32 PKPIKIVI
+32 PIKIVI
-40 QPDVVYLRRD
+40 KPDEVYLKRD
-50 VQFLGIRLA
+50 IQFLGTRLST
-59 VEIQHLPEGESN
+59 EIQNLPEGDSD

-81 IARLTQDNTTK
+81 IASLTQDKTTK

-138 GTSAHSIQKPETFLS
+138 GTSSHSLNKPETFLS
-153 EKAIQRRSKR
+153 EKAIQRRLKR

-174 SEDYLTQIEQI
+174 SQDYLNQIEKI
-185 GCKIASK
+185 GCKIVSK

-205 YFLIDKYKKLPF
+205 YFLIDKYKSLPF
-217 VQTVEK
+217 VRSTEK
-223 VWEGPRVNPT
+223 VWEGPRENLT
-233 GKEKYKDIPQKASN
+233 EKGRYKDIPQRVSN
-247 YSTTNQLDYGAAVSN
+247 HNPNNHLDYGGAASN
-262 ITVNNGQV
+262 ISINNGQV

-281 DIAVIDAGFL
+281 DIAIIDAGFL

-318 AVDMHGI
+318 AVDMHGV
-325 WVSSCMAVNQPGSYV
+325 WVSSCMAVNQPGTYV

-355 QSSENHVEEDYWV
+355 QSSEHHVEEDYWA

-387 YGPESFNNPAY
+387 YGPESFYNPAY
-398 TFEEMDG
+398 KFEEMDG

-411 RGANIA
+411 RAANIA
-417 ASKGILIVNCA
+417 ASKGILIINCA

-440 SPHILTVGAVYK
+440 SPHVLTVGAVYD
-452 DRSVAYFT
+452 DRGVAYFT

-474 MAVGGGAMVI
+474 MALGGGAWVI
-484 GESGISENRSGTS
+484 GQSGTGETRSGTS

-502 ICGLAACL
+502 LCGLAACL

-515 QLSNQELLEVI
+515 QLSNNELMDVI
-526 RKSGDRINNPAIP
+526 RKSGDRINNPVIP

-552 IAKTVKIS
+552 IAKEFKKS
-560 RSFNR
+560 RKL